1 MQYMALGLPSVSS
14 DFGNVKN
21 FIIDSENGMLA
32 KDEKEWYEKLI
43 YLIDNFD
50 IRKKIG
56 NNARETIKKRFSMDK
71 IKNQYLDILKND

>member
-1 MQYMALGLPSVSS
+1 MALGLPSVSS